1 MHDLSLSLIRG
12 VHFVW
17 TSYVACIYTC
27 QTKDVHRKEDERLNV
42 FLHGQQ
48 YSSLTGL
55 LEFFPVV
62 SRLHGAT
69 AILLYLPPSFLNN
82 SLTLW
87 LWYTFEGGRRLH
99 DWILSTTDQ
108 STMGGV
114 RVMASSCAVKMLAMV
129 FQNNTKDLGWTPL
142 LWAAVQKTCRGL
154 FQMHPLMD
162 CVKSQHS
169 AHKHIFLWLI

>member
-1 MHDLSLSLIRG
+1 MHLHVPNKRRIQKRGWKAKRVPARSTILISCR
-12 VHFVW
+12 
-17 TSYVACIYTC
+17 TS
-27 QTKDVHRKEDERLNV
+27 
-42 FLHGQQ
+42 
-48 YSSLTGL
+48 
-55 LEFFPVV
+55 EFFPVV

-69 AILLYLPPSFLNN
+69 AILYLPPSFLNN

-154 FQMHPLMD
+154 FQMHPLTD
-162 CVKSQHS
+162 RVNSQHS